1 MLRKSLY
8 RRHHIIERCLR
19 VVDGL
24 LQCDVVR
31 LQLADLLVLLG
42 IPPIFLRHWELFD
55 SSTSLFFATFYFLPT
70 ETLFLLDFA
79 QKLRQAASVN
89 EPIFVGVENHRAVIN
104 ATNMIL
110 DFAIIVFH
118 SQSLQM
124 WNFEMKAPIA

>member
-8 RRHHIIERCLR
+8 RRYHIIERCLR

-24 LQCDVVR
+24 LPCDVVR

-55 SSTSLFFATFYFLPT
+55 SSTSLFFATSYFLPI

-89 EPIFVGVENHRAVIN
+89 EPIFVGVENHCAVIN

-110 DFAIIVFH
+110 DFAIIVLH
-118 SQSLQM
+118 SQSLQKR
-124 WNFEMKAPIA
+124 NFEMKAPIA